1 MIKRRTGYRDDEKQ
15 VVMTS
20 RMLKYGFGEI
30 LKRCA
35 LGPFIC
41 ITSLKEKALFSVG

>member
-1 MIKRRTGYRDDEKQ
+1 MVKRRTGYQDEKQ

-30 LKRCA
+30 LRSCA
-35 LGPFIC
+35 LGPFIG
-41 ITSLKEKALFSVG
+41 ITSLKEQALFSVD